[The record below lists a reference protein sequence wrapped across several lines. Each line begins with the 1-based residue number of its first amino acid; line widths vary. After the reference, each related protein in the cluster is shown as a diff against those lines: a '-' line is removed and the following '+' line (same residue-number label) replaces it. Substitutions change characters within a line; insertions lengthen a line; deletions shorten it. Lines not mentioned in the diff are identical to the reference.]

1 MNFQIP
7 MERGD
12 TTFIDLSKS
21 QIKDLH
27 DTLFGEAIVNESALG
42 MIVKLELTYIP
53 FLIFVI
59 LMVTSVNLRW
69 NRAYKRLHKVL
80 EKMEPTEQILEKMA
94 KLRSQHL
101 NIYDRF
107 FVYFVIWGSSLYL
120 DATLMASGIFEFPW
134 VSIPVIIGVI
144 YKKLKRLVDTSAL
157 LGQDDEDIIKRFDSI
172 IDKMIVKP
180 FIENIADKVRN
191 NKNKKR

>member
-1 MNFQIP
+1 MDYQVAT
-7 MERGD
+7 D

-21 QIKDLH
+21 QIKELH
-27 DTLFGEAIVNESALG
+27 DTIFGETISSEGSIG

-53 FLIFVI
+53 FLLFIIV
-59 LMVTSVNLRW
+59 MVTAVNIRW
-69 NRAYKRLHKVL
+69 NRAYKKLHKVL
-80 EKMEPTEQILEKMA
+80 EKMEPTEEIKCKMA

-107 FVYFVIWGSSLYL
+107 FVYLVIWGSSLYL

-144 YKKLKRLVDTSAL
+144 YKKLKRLVDTSSL
-157 LGQDDEDIIKRFDSI
+157 LGVDDEDIIRRFESI
-172 IDKMIVKP
+172 IDRMIVKP
-180 FIENIADKVRN
+180 FVDKISDKVRKHKEN
-191 NKNKKR
+191 